1 MATKKTTTTPSTTRG
16 NNRSRPNIAKA
27 GFTKTRRRYP
37 DGGKVS
43 KKV

>member
-1 MATKKTTTTPSTTRG
+1 MTTKKTTTATPNTTRG
-16 NNRSRPNIAKA
+16 NNRSRPNVAKA

-43 KKV
+43 K